1 MSDVPEQQA
10 PSPAA
15 PTTPTTAAQMTR
27 RERRARSRNT
37 PAILPRRALLAR
49 PLTMT
54 ATIAFAALVGLT
66 GYASPNFVALAVAL
80 AGLVVA
86 WGWPQLLS
94 LPSPRGT
101 AAVLAVGTVLMT
113 GTVLLTDEAPY
124 LQWMPAAMAV
134 SVIAAFLHQLMR
146 RDGRPRLTESVSA
159 SVTGLAVISAG
170 IALAPIPHVLHGEHA
185 LAATMAGLGVG
196 VLADPLIKVPRLRQ
210 WALFISMVIG
220 GAAGMGVSL
229 TAGHPRLWPAG
240 LLGLLAA
247 AVSHAARRVM
257 AVLPATAMP
266 RAQLAVG
273 ASSSLLVGV
282 VGYVVVR
289 YFVA

>member
-10 PSPAA
+10 PTPAA
-15 PTTPTTAAQMTR
+15 PMTAAPMTR

-37 PAILPRRALLAR
+37 PAVLPGRALLAR
-49 PLTMT
+49 PLTMS

-66 GYASPNFVALAVAL
+66 GYASPDFVALAVAL

-94 LPSPRGT
+94 LPSARGT

-113 GTVLLTDEAPY
+113 GTVLLTREAPY

-170 IALAPIPHVLHGEHA
+170 IALAPLPQFLNGEHA

-196 VLADPLIKVPRLRQ
+196 VLADPLVKVRRLRQ
-210 WALFISMVIG
+210 WALFISMFIG
-220 GAAGMGVSL
+220 GAAGMAVSL
-229 TAGHPRLWPAG
+229 MAGHPKPWPAA

-257 AVLPATAMP
+257 AVLPATSMP

-282 VGYVVVR
+282 VAYVVVR
-289 YFVA
+289 SPLFV

>member
-10 PSPAA
+10 PA
-15 PTTPTTAAQMTR
+15 PVAPMTR

-37 PAILPRRALLAR
+37 PAVLPKRALLAR
-49 PLTMT
+49 PLTMAT
-54 ATIAFAALVGLT
+54 TIAFAALVGLT
-66 GYASPNFVALAVAL
+66 GYASPDFVAVAVAL
-80 AGLVVA
+80 AGLVLA

-101 AAVLAVGTVLMT
+101 SAVLAVGTVLMT
-113 GTVLLTDEAPY
+113 ASVLLTREAPY
-124 LQWMPAAMAV
+124 LQWLPAALAV

-146 RDGRPRLTESVSA
+146 RDGRPRLTESVTS
-159 SVTGLAVISAG
+159 SVTGLAVVSAG
-170 IALAPIPHVLHGEHA
+170 IALAPVPQILHGEHA
-185 LAATMAGLGVG
+185 LAAAMAGLGFG
-196 VLADPLIKVPRLRQ
+196 VLADPLIKVQRLRQ
-210 WALFISMVIG
+210 WALFISMVVG
-220 GAAGMGVSL
+220 GAAGMVVSVL
-229 TAGHPRLWPAG
+229 AGHPKPWPAA

-247 AVSHAARRVM
+247 AVAHAARRVM

-282 VGYVVVR
+282 VAYVVVR
-289 YFVA
+289 SPFFA